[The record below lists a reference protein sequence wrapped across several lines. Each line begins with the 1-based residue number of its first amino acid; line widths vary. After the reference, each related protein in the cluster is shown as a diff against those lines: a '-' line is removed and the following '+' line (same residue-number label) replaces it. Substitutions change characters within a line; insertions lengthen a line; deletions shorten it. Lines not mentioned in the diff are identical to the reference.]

1 MLTTQALIDAAL
13 ARGLREKLPKEWFD
27 ERYSCPAC
35 HSLFKILVSGT
46 NCPNCCIRGQHE
58 GDFPKFYKYIGPDLT
73 APANLYELMRLADAV
88 FDNPPN
94 VSWRG
99 TSKGI
104 DTFAV
109 LGRVD
114 GNFIEDHGPDRT
126 TAVLAACAKAL
137 NMEDT
142 PNAKP

>member
-46 NCPNCCIRGQHE
+46 NCPNCCIRGPHE

-73 APANLYELMRLADAV
+73 APANLYELMRLADAIAKQRGRE
-88 FDNPPN
+88 P
-94 VSWRG
+94 VSCFPLWTEFRCM
-99 TSKGI
+99 I
-104 DTFAV
+104 DVPADI
-109 LGRVD
+109 GAS
-114 GNFIEDHGPDRT
+114 GPDRT
-126 TAVLAACAKAL
+126 TAVIDACAKAL
-137 NMEDT
+137 GLEG
-142 PNAKP
+142 AG